1 MSGTPPAAEVH
12 GLRVDFRSG
21 GRPVTVLNISHLAV
35 AAGSSVGLFGPSG
48 SGKTTLLN
56 VITGILTPSAGNV
69 VVDGVDLASLS
80 PGARDRFRAER
91 VGYVFQAF
99 NLIPPLTA
107 LENVLL
113 PMGFAAR
120 IPKGQQRSRAQELL
134 GRVNLGDRLHHKP
147 AELSHGEQQRVGIAR
162 ALANHP
168 QLIVAD
174 EPTASLEPGLTQEI
188 ARLLVSVCQEEHA
201 TLLVA
206 SHDHSLLR
214 HLARLEDMQVL
225 NTAASSEPA

>member
-1 MSGTPPAAEVH
+1 M
-12 GLRVDFRSG
+12 DFRSG
-21 GRPVTVLNISHLAV
+21 GQPVTVLNISHLAV

-56 VITGILTPSAGNV
+56 VITGILTPSAGKV
-69 VVDGVDLASLS
+69 VVDGVDLASLFA
-80 PGARDRFRAER
+80 GARDRFRAER
-91 VGYVFQAF
+91 IGYVFQAF

-113 PMGFAAR
+113 PIGFAAR
-120 IPKGQQRSRAQELL
+120 IPKRQQRSRAQELL
-134 GRVNLGDRLHHKP
+134 ERVNLGHRLHHKP

-206 SHDHSLLR
+206 SHDHSLLQ
-214 HLARLEDMQVL
+214 HLARVEDMQVL
-225 NTAASSEPA
+225 NAAASGEAA

>member
-1 MSGTPPAAEVH
+1 M
-12 GLRVDFRSG
+12 DFRSG
-21 GRPVTVLNISHLAV
+21 GRSVTVLSIPHLAV

-56 VITGILTPSAGNV
+56 IITGILTPSAGKV
-69 VVDGVDLASLS
+69 SVDGVDLGGLS

-99 NLIPPLTA
+99 NLIAPLTA

-120 IPKGQQRSRAQELL
+120 IPKRQQRSRAQELL
-134 GRVNLGDRLHHKP
+134 ERVNLGHRLHHKP

-162 ALANHP
+162 ALANRP
-168 QLIVAD
+168 RLIIAD

-188 ARLLVSVCQEEHA
+188 ARLLVSVCQDDHA

-206 SHDHSLLR
+206 SHDHAVLE
-214 HLARLEDMQVL
+214 HLQRVEEMKAL
-225 NTAASSEPA
+225 NIADGTQAA

>member
-1 MSGTPPAAEVH
+1 M
-12 GLRVDFRSG
+12 DFHSG
-21 GRPVTVLNISHLAV
+21 GRPVTVVNIPHLAV
-35 AAGSSVGLFGPSG
+35 AAGSSIGLLGPSG

-56 VITGILTPSAGNV
+56 IITGILTPSAGKV
-69 VVDGVDLASLS
+69 VIDGVDLASLS

-91 VGYVFQAF
+91 IGYVFQAF

-113 PMGFAAR
+113 PMGFASR
-120 IPKGQQRSRAQELL
+120 IPKPQQRSRAQELL
-134 GRVNLGDRLHHKP
+134 ERVNLGHRLHHRP

-188 ARLLVSVCQEEHA
+188 ARLLVGVCQEERA

-206 SHDHSLLR
+206 SHDHSVLQ
-214 HLARLEDMQVL
+214 HLARVEDMKVL
-225 NTAASSEPA
+225 NTAGSSEAA

>member
-1 MSGTPPAAEVH
+1 M
-12 GLRVDFRSG
+12 DFRSG
-21 GRPVTVLNISHLAV
+21 GRPVTVLDIRLLEI
-35 AAGSSVGLFGPSG
+35 AAGSSTGLSGPSG

-56 VITGILTPSAGNV
+56 IITGILTPTAGAV
-69 VVDGVDLASLS
+69 RVDGVDLASLS
-80 PGARDRFRAER
+80 AAERDRFRAER
-91 VGYVFQAF
+91 IGYIFQAF

-113 PMGFAAR
+113 PMGFASR
-120 IPKGQQRSRAQELL
+120 IPKRQRRSRAQELL
-134 GRVNLGDRLHHKP
+134 ERVNLGHRLHHKP

-188 ARLLVSVCQEEHA
+188 ARLLVGVCQEEQA

-206 SHDHSLLR
+206 SHDRALLR
-214 HLARLEDMQVL
+214 NLARVEEMQLL
-225 NTAASSEPA
+225 NAAASGEAA

>member
-1 MSGTPPAAEVH
+1 M
-12 GLRVDFRSG
+12 DFRSG
-21 GRPVTVLNISHLAV
+21 GRAVTVLDIPRLAI

-56 VITGILTPSAGNV
+56 IITGILTPSRGTV

-80 PGARDRFRAER
+80 AAQRDRFRAER
-91 VGYVFQAF
+91 IGYVFQTF

-113 PMGFAAR
+113 PMGFASR
-120 IPKGQQRSRAQELL
+120 IPKHHRRSRAQELL
-134 GRVNLGDRLHHKP
+134 ERVELGHRLSHKP

-162 ALANHP
+162 ALANRP

-174 EPTASLEPGLTQEI
+174 EPTASLEPGLTQTI
-188 ARLLVSVCQEEHA
+188 ARLLVSVCREEHA

-206 SHDHSLLR
+206 SHDRSVLQ
-214 HLARLEDMQVL
+214 HLARVEDMLVL
-225 NTAASSEPA
+225 NAAVSGGAG

>member
-1 MSGTPPAAEVH
+1 M
-12 GLRVDFRSG
+12 DFRSG
-21 GRPVTVLNISHLAV
+21 DRAVTVLDVRLLEI
-35 AAGSSVGLFGPSG
+35 AAGSSTGLSGPSG

-56 VITGILTPSAGNV
+56 IITGILTPTAGAV
-69 VVDGVDLASLS
+69 RVDGVDLASLS
-80 PGARDRFRAER
+80 AAERDRFRAER
-91 VGYVFQAF
+91 IGYIFQAF

-113 PMGFAAR
+113 PMGFASR
-120 IPKGQQRSRAQELL
+120 IPKRQRRSRAQELL
-134 GRVNLGDRLHHKP
+134 ERVNLGHRLHHKP

-188 ARLLVSVCQEEHA
+188 ARLLVSVCQEEQA

-206 SHDHSLLR
+206 SHDPALLR
-214 HLARLEDMQVL
+214 NLARVEEMQLL
-225 NTAASSEPA
+225 NAAASGDAA